1 MKIKDVRS
9 MKLTMQLKSRS
20 YDIILKAGCLANLH
34 QFTNVANRK
43 VFVLTDSG
51 VPAAYAQ
58 TVAAQCPEATVYTIP
73 QGEGSKC
80 LKVYGQVLQAML
92 AFGMD
97 RKDLL
102 VAVGGGVVGDLGG
115 FCAASYMRGIDFV
128 NCPTTVL
135 AQVDSSIGGKTA
147 IDLGETKNIVGAFW
161 QPKLVIVDPAT
172 LSTLPR
178 RHYINGLAEAVK
190 AGLLADPELFAIF
203 EKGDIDT
210 QISEIIYRSLRF
222 KKNVVEQDETER
234 GMRKAL
240 NFGHTIGHGIE
251 AVKGIKGRRTVGL
264 FHGECVALGMLP
276 MIESKALQKRVRAVY
291 RRIGLPTRTTY
302 NKEKVLAE
310 MLHDKKAQGGQITVI
325 KVPGLGC
332 WRAET
337 IPVEGLRPLLGVEE

>member
-1 MKIKDVRS
+1 MSDFIGT
-9 MKLTMQLKSRS
+9 KLTMNLGERS
-20 YDIILKAGCLANLH
+20 YDIILKNGALENLY
-34 QFTNVANRK
+34 QFARLDRK
-43 VFVLTDSG
+43 VAVVTDSG
-51 VPAAYAQ
+51 VPAQYAQ
-58 TVAAQCPEATVYTIP
+58 RVADQCRESTIITVP
-73 QGEGSKC
+73 QGETSKSFKI
-80 LKVYGQVLQAML
+80 LETVLRQML
-92 AFGMD
+92 EFNMG
-97 RKDLL
+97 RGDLV
-102 VAVGGGVVGDLGG
+102 VAVGGGVVGDLAG
-115 FCAASYMRGIDFV
+115 FAAAIYMRGIDFI
-128 NCPTTVL
+128 NCPTTTL
-135 AQVDSSIGGKTA
+135 SMIDSSIGGKTA
-147 IDLGETKNIVGAFW
+147 VDLGDTKNIVGAFW

-210 QISEIIYRSLRF
+210 QINEIIYRSLRF

>member
-1 MKIKDVRS
+1 MSDFIGT
-9 MKLTMQLKSRS
+9 KLTMNLGERS
-20 YDIILKAGCLANLH
+20 YDIILKNGALENLY
-34 QFTNVANRK
+34 QFARLDRK
-43 VFVLTDSG
+43 VAVVTDSG
-51 VPAAYAQ
+51 VPAEYAQ
-58 TVAAQCPEATVYTIP
+58 RVADQCRESTIITVP
-73 QGEGSKC
+73 QGEASKSFKI
-80 LKVYGQVLQAML
+80 LETVLRQML
-92 AFGMD
+92 EFNMG
-97 RKDLL
+97 RGDLV
-102 VAVGGGVVGDLGG
+102 VAVGGGVVGDLAG
-115 FCAASYMRGIDFV
+115 FAAAIYMRGIDFI
-128 NCPTTVL
+128 NCPTTTL
-135 AQVDSSIGGKTA
+135 SMIDSSIGGKTA
-147 IDLGETKNIVGAFW
+147 VDLGDTKNIVGAFW

-310 MLHDKKAQGGQITVI
+310 MLHDKKAQGGLITVI